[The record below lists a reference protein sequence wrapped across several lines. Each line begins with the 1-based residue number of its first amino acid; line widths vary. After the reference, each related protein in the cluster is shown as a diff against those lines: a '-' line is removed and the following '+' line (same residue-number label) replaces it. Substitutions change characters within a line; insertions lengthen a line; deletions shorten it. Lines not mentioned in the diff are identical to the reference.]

1 MIPEAYRVMSK
12 LVKLLR
18 SAKCPSES
26 PIELLPT
33 NVLRIYADSEICVKL
48 DGVTDDPVG
57 VFNYLESLGYIR
69 ITDPDN
75 PVYYLTY
82 EGLHARWITFENT
95 LKSFILPIVV
105 SLATTLLTLCIRAL
119 L

>member
-12 LVKLLR
+12 LVKVLR
-18 SAKCPSES
+18 SANCPTES
-26 PIELLPT
+26 PVELLPT
-33 NVLRIYADSEICVKL
+33 NILHIDADSVVYINL
-48 DGVTDDPVG
+48 NGVTDDPVG
-57 VFNYLESLGYIR
+57 VFNYLERLGYVR
-69 ITDPDN
+69 IPKPDD

>member
-12 LVKLLR
+12 LVKVLR
-18 SAKCPSES
+18 STESPSES
-26 PIELLPT
+26 PIELLST
-33 NVLRIYADSEICVKL
+33 NILHIDADSVVYVDL
-48 DGVTDDPVG
+48 NDVTDDPVG

-69 ITDPDN
+69 IIKSDD